1 MILFNITV
9 NLDPAIEH
17 EWLHWIKTDVLPA
30 ALTTNLPVAANVLRL
45 LTEIDNGG
53 VTYTLQFRFADLDDA
68 SAYQNQYVPD
78 FDDALYDRY
87 AEKYVTFQTVLEYV

>member
-1 MILFNITV
+1 MILFNITI
-9 NLDPAIEH
+9 NLDPAIER
-17 EWLHWIKTDVLPA
+17 EWLYWIKTDVLPA
-30 ALTTNLPVAANVLRL
+30 ALQTNLPVAANVLRL

-68 SAYQNQYVPD
+68 SAFQNQHVPD
-78 FDDALYDRY
+78 FEDALYDRY

>member
-9 NLDPAIEH
+9 NIDPAIEQA
-17 EWLHWIKTDVLPA
+17 WLHWIKTDVLPA
-30 ALTTNLPVAANVLRL
+30 AIQTNLPVAANVLRL

-68 SAYQNQYVPD
+68 SAYQNQYAND
-78 FDDALYDRY
+78 FDDAMYDRY
-87 AEKYVTFQTVLEYV
+87 PEKYVTFQTVLEYV